1 MGIYVSMYLV
11 DLYFTAYNECY
22 RTDTVFN
29 DCTYHESYNRRERH
43 SFQCI
48 MNLTSK
54 PVTIKCTAAL
64 AVVRLASSFGPRI
77 PVNDIMHPLHIQLG
91 HQPGNEPLCAI
102 SIILYN
108 IAQH

>member
-1 MGIYVSMYLV
+1 
-11 DLYFTAYNECY
+11 
-22 RTDTVFN
+22 
-29 DCTYHESYNRRERH
+29 
-43 SFQCI
+43 

-77 PVNDIMHPLHIQLG
+77 PVNNILHPPHTILRFG
-91 HQPGNEPLCAI
+91 HQPGNIPLCAI
-102 SIILYN
+102 SN